1 MLFNRPLYGAF
12 LIATWVGFWLLRG
25 ARSARALFLVL
36 ASYGF
41 YAYGTWEAA
50 QGEAIPLPPLAW
62 AILCL
67 GVIFVGSTIDFFVGR
82 ALGHV
87 KRPALRNALLFASI
101 AYYLGVLC
109 IFKYGNFALDSFS
122 QLFAALGMD
131 LKVKPLRVVL
141 PFGISFF
148 TFEAMSYT
156 IDIWRGQLPPSRSYL
171 DYLLFICFF
180 PHLVAGPIVRP
191 GQMLPQLAA
200 PPRADPGMQSR
211 GLWRIATGLTKKIVI
226 GDYLAQAI
234 VDRVFDAP
242 ERFTALEVLL
252 AAYGYAMLIYA
263 DFSGYSDVAIGSA
276 ALFGYELPEN
286 FDAPYAA
293 RNLQEFWRRW
303 HISLSSWLRDYL
315 YKPLG
320 GSREGPFNTY
330 RNLFLTMVLG
340 GLWHGA
346 AWTFVVWGAFHG
358 TALAA
363 TRMWQRARNAP
374 ARGLGGSGLASP
386 TPFGAGA
393 PNDKPGVDEGPAR
406 SGGGAKRR
414 RSEAHAEPGFLT
426 RTTGVLLTFH
436 FVCFAWIF
444 FRAPSL
450 AHASLMVGR
459 IARGRWAIDH
469 ISPRVALVIATAALL
484 HVVPRAWDARV
495 RDAFVR
501 APALV
506 QGLVLATFAV
516 GLHLAAGARV
526 EPFVYGQ
533 F

>member
-50 QGEAIPLPPLAW
+50 QGEPVPLPPLAW

-67 GVIFVGSTIDFFVGR
+67 CVIFVGSTIDFFVGR

-87 KRPALRNALLFASI
+87 KRRALRNALLFASI

-122 QLFAALGMD
+122 QLFAALGLD

-200 PPRADPGMQSR
+200 APRADPGMQSR

-252 AAYGYAMLIYA
+252 ATYGYAVLIYA

-286 FDAPYAA
+286 FDVPYLA
-293 RNLQEFWRRW
+293 RNLQEFWHRW

-320 GSREGPFNTY
+320 GSRVGPFNTY

-346 AWTFVVWGAFHG
+346 AWTFVVWGALHG
-358 TALAA
+358 VALAA
-363 TRMWQRARNAP
+363 TRMWQRARVRSTVKTSGDDRQDAG
-374 ARGLGGSGLASP
+374 RETETSESRLG
-386 TPFGAGA
+386 F
-393 PNDKPGVDEGPAR
+393 V
-406 SGGGAKRR
+406 
-414 RSEAHAEPGFLT
+414 
-426 RTTGVLLTFH
+426 GVLLTFH

-459 IARGRWAIDH
+459 IARGAWRMDH
-469 ISPRVALVIATAALL
+469 ISARVVVVIAVAALL

-495 RDAFVR
+495 RDTFVR
-501 APALV
+501 TPALV
-506 QGLVLATFAV
+506 QGLVLAAFAV

>member
-12 LIATWVGFWLLRG
+12 LIATWVGFWLLRS

-36 ASYGF
+36 ASYTF
-41 YAYGTWEAA
+41 YVYGTWEAA
-50 QGEAIPLPPLAW
+50 QGEPVPLPPLAW

-87 KRPALRNALLFASI
+87 KRPAFRNALLFASI

-109 IFKYGNFALDSFS
+109 IFKYGNFALDSLS
-122 QLFAALGMD
+122 SLFAAFGLN
-131 LKVKPLRVVL
+131 LHVTHLRVVL

-234 VDRVFDAP
+234 VDRVFDTP
-242 ERFTALEVLL
+242 ERFTALEILL
-252 AAYGYAMLIYA
+252 ATYGYAALIYA

-286 FDAPYAA
+286 FNMPYLA
-293 RNLQEFWRRW
+293 RNLQEFWHRW
-303 HISLSSWLRDYL
+303 HISLSSWLRDCL

-320 GSREGPFNTY
+320 GSRGGPFNTY

-346 AWTFVVWGAFHG
+346 AWTFVVWGALHG
-358 TALAA
+358 VALAA
-363 TRMWQRARNAP
+363 ARMWQRAGKRVP
-374 ARGLGGSGLASP
+374 AGGFGGSGLAP
-386 TPFGAGA
+386 A
-393 PNDKPGVDEGPAR
+393 P
-406 SGGGAKRR
+406 
-414 RSEAHAEPGFLT
+414 EAHAEPGFLT
-426 RTTGVLLTFH
+426 RTMGVLLTFH

-450 AHASLMVGR
+450 AHASLMLGQ
-459 IARGRWAIDH
+459 IARGAWRMDH
-469 ISPRVALVIATAALL
+469 ISARIVVVIAAAALL
-484 HVVPRAWDARV
+484 HVVPRAWDARL
-495 RDAFVR
+495 REAFAR
-501 APALV
+501 TPALV
-506 QGLVLATFAV
+506 QGLVLAAFAV
-516 GLHLAAGARV
+516 ALHLAAGTRV